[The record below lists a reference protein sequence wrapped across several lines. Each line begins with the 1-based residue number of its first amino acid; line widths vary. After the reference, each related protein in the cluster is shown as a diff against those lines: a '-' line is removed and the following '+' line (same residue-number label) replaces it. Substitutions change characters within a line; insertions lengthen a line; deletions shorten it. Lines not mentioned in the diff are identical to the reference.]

1 MLFFKNIKT
10 KYCHVEFSIRS
21 LAILANASTIFS
33 AAIRAHVPM
42 AILELIVKYVIR
54 DKKNTKKQNQPNSNS
69 FIIYLKKKNCPASLH
84 RHVKTTQFAQMI
96 IMADI
101 RVPVKMVIPAEIVK

>member
-1 MLFFKNIKT
+1 MSRKQNKIKLKINKSLIFVNFLFFKNIKT

-33 AAIRAHVPM
+33 AAIRALVPM

-54 DKKNTKKQNQPNSNS
+54 NKKTQKKQNQPNSNS
-69 FIIYLKKKNCPASLH
+69 FII
-84 RHVKTTQFAQMI
+84 
-96 IMADI
+96 
-101 RVPVKMVIPAEIVK
+101 